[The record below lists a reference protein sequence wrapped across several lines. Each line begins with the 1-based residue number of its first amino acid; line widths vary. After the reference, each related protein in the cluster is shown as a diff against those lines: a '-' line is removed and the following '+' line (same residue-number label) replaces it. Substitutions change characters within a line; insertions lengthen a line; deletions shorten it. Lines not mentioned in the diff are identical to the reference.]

1 MELFGEEE
9 MLLRAPFSMGI
20 FGSRGSGK
28 TQFAKQ
34 LLQSDLIAPPIKK
47 VLWVYKSWQV
57 EQEELMRG
65 NRFSIEFVDE
75 IPALP
80 TERSEEGTL
89 IVIDDCMNEVG
100 TSAVVEAL
108 FTRGRHLNVS
118 VVYLAQ
124 NLFHQA
130 KRMRNIALNMD
141 YVVIFKNVRDES
153 QIRRYAQQTSWGV
166 DFFMNA
172 YRSATDQPYGH
183 LFLDYTPKAA
193 ESLRVRGNIFHTP
206 STYYVPKNYK

>member
-1 MELFGEEE
+1 MEDT
-9 MLLRAPFSMGI
+9 LLHAPFSMGI

-34 LLQSDLIAPPIKK
+34 LLQSNLISPAVER

-57 EQEELMRG
+57 EQEELMRDT
-65 NRFSIEFVDE
+65 RFSIDFVDE
-75 IPALP
+75 IPPLP
-80 TERSEEGTL
+80 TKRAEESTL

-100 TSAVVEAL
+100 TSEVVEAL

-118 VVYLAQ
+118 VIVLAQ

-166 DFFMNA
+166 NFFMDA
-172 YRSATDQPYGH
+172 YKSATSQPYGH
-183 LFLDYTPKAA
+183 LFLDYTPHAV
-193 ESLRVRGNIFHTP
+193 ESLRVRGNIFHSP
-206 STYYVPKNYK
+206 PTYYVPRNL